1 MFENKN
7 VNIRSH
13 FFQKFYSFSSLYSNP
28 NRILD
33 MSISL
38 QKNRKFLLTKLK
50 FSAELQRALHIK
62 PILKGKTAEKTLI
75 ELSL

>member
-1 MFENKN
+1 
-7 VNIRSH
+7 
-13 FFQKFYSFSSLYSNP
+13 
-28 NRILD
+28 